1 MSPTGFIAGSG
12 LGGAAARL
20 LFDADG
26 VALCSASHPMASGPI
41 PPSRLSRHSLERVEI
56 AVALPPG
63 PEIAY
68 AYAAEFND
76 GFGPAAAVR
85 LARERQE
92 ARMRQKY
99 ARRARYMRRSCRNM
113 PAWK

>member
-1 MSPTGFIAGSG
+1 MAAGFIAGSG
-12 LGGAAARL
+12 LGGIAARL
-20 LFDADG
+20 LFDGAG
-26 VALCSASHPMASGPI
+26 VTLCSASHPMASGPI
-41 PPSRLSRHSLERVEI
+41 PPARLSRHSLERVTI
-56 AVALPPG
+56 DIPLAPG

-76 GFGPAAAVR
+76 GFGPVAAVR

-99 ARRARYMRRSCRNM
+99 ARRARYMRRHR
-113 PAWK
+113 

>member
-1 MSPTGFIAGSG
+1 MAAGFIAGSG
-12 LGGAAARL
+12 LGGAVARL

-26 VALCSASHPMASGPI
+26 VTLCSASHPMASGPI
-41 PPSRLSRHSLERVEI
+41 PPSRLSRGSLERVEI
-56 AVALPPG
+56 DIGDLLPG

-68 AYAAEFND
+68 AYAAAFND

-99 ARRARYMRRSCRNM
+99 ARRARYMRRHR
-113 PAWK
+113 

>member
-1 MSPTGFIAGSG
+1 MAAGFIAGSG
-12 LGGAAARL
+12 LGGLAARL

-26 VALCSASHPMASGPI
+26 VALNSIAHPMASGPI

-56 AVALPPG
+56 DIPLTPG

-68 AYAAEFND
+68 AYAAEVND
-76 GFGPAAAVR
+76 GFGPASAVK

-99 ARRARYMRRSCRNM
+99 ARRARYMRRQR
-113 PAWK
+113 